1 MFGTMIKT
9 FKKQQQPE
17 KYELT
22 AHDLKLK
29 EIWEGLDEELKDFA
43 KTARRLGLGR
53 NLKTRFNERG
63 IAELIYQLNEIGFE
77 IRKKPIQND

>member
-1 MFGTMIKT
+1 MIKS
-9 FKKQQQPE
+9 FRKSQEPK

-22 AHDLKLK
+22 ERDLELM
-29 EIWEGLDEELKDFA
+29 EIWEGLDRELKDFA

-63 IAELIYQLNEIGFE
+63 MAELVKQLDEIGYE
-77 IRKKPIQND
+77 IRRKSVQND